1 MKKISAVIAALLIVA
16 ISAVTAFAA
25 GINDSEQKV
34 LDELKTSVEMQGT
47 EMYWPRTYV
56 NQAENYFNT
65 IDMTAD
71 QAEQIIAVIRSG
83 KNQLESTGA
92 KNIAECTAEQKK
104 ELMSTLTKVMEPVN
118 GTASFDNI
126 SGEVTLKAE
135 NGEVIFKAVPTLV
148 AKDGGKS
155 VDINGKITDG
165 GVIKITG
172 GSADMLAI
180 VLISAAAVSVIACGV
195 LFAVRKRI

>member
-1 MKKISAVIAALLIVA
+1 MKKISAIIVALLIVA

-25 GINDSEQKV
+25 GINDNEQKV
-34 LDELKTSVEMQGT
+34 LDELKTSVEMQGV
-47 EMYWPRTYV
+47 EMNWPAAYV

-65 IDMTAD
+65 IDMTSD

-126 SGEVTLKAE
+126 SGEVALKAE

-155 VDINGKITDG
+155 VDINGKTTDG

-172 GSADMLAI
+172 AANDVFSCI
-180 VLISAAAVSVIACGV
+180 LIFAAAASVMAFGIFV
-195 LFAVRKRI
+195 AVRKLR

>member
-1 MKKISAVIAALLIVA
+1 MKKISAIIAALLIVA

-126 SGEVTLKAE
+126 SGEVALKAE
-135 NGEVIFKAVPTLV
+135 NGEVIFKAVPTLIS
-148 AKDGGKS
+148 KDGAKS
-155 VDINGKITDG
+155 VDINGKTTDG

-172 GSADMLAI
+172 AANDVFSCI
-180 VLISAAAVSVIACGV
+180 LIFAAAASVMAFGIFV
-195 LFAVRKRI
+195 AVRKLR

>member
-1 MKKISAVIAALLIVA
+1 MRRIFAFIVALLVA
-16 ISAVTAFAA
+16 AVSAVTAFAA
-25 GINDSEQKV
+25 GINENERKV

-126 SGEVTLKAE
+126 SGEVALQAE
-135 NGEVIFKAVPTLV
+135 NGEVMFKAVPTLIS
-148 AKDGGKS
+148 KDGAKS
-155 VDINGKITDG
+155 VDINGKTTDG

-172 GSADMLAI
+172 AANDVFSCI
-180 VLISAAAVSVIACGV
+180 LIFAAAASVMAFGIFV
-195 LFAVRKRI
+195 AVRKLR

>member
-92 KNIAECTAEQKK
+92 KNIAECNAEQKK

-126 SGEVTLKAE
+126 SGEVALKAE

>member
-1 MKKISAVIAALLIVA
+1 MKKISAIIVALLIVA

-25 GINDSEQKV
+25 GINDNEQKV

-126 SGEVTLKAE
+126 SGEVALKAE
-135 NGEVIFKAVPTLV
+135 NGEVIFKAVPTLIS
-148 AKDGGKS
+148 KDGAKS
-155 VDINGKITDG
+155 VDINGKTTDG

-172 GSADMLAI
+172 AANDVFSCI
-180 VLISAAAVSVIACGV
+180 LIFAAAASVMAFGIFV
-195 LFAVRKRI
+195 AVRKLR

>member
-1 MKKISAVIAALLIVA
+1 MKKISAVIAALLIVV

-126 SGEVTLKAE
+126 SGEVALKAE
-135 NGEVIFKAVPTLV
+135 NGEVIFKAVPTLIS
-148 AKDGGKS
+148 KDGAKS
-155 VDINGKITDG
+155 VDINGKTTDG

-172 GSADMLAI
+172 AANDVFSCI
-180 VLISAAAVSVIACGV
+180 LIFAAAASVMAFGIFV
-195 LFAVRKRI
+195 AVRKLR

>member
-1 MKKISAVIAALLIVA
+1 MKKISAIIVALLIVA

-25 GINDSEQKV
+25 GINDNEQKV
-34 LDELKTSVEMQGT
+34 LDELKTSVEMQGV
-47 EMYWPRTYV
+47 EMNWPAAYV

-65 IDMTAD
+65 IDMTSD

-83 KNQLESTGA
+83 KTQLESTGA

-104 ELMSTLTKVMEPVN
+104 ELMSSLTKVMEPVN
-118 GTASFDNI
+118 GTASFDNV
-126 SGEVTLKAE
+126 SGEVALKSE
-135 NGEVIFKAVPTLV
+135 SGEVIFKAVPTLV

-155 VDINGKITDG
+155 VDVNGKTTDG

-172 GSADMLAI
+172 ASADMLSFI
-180 VLISAAAVSVIACGV
+180 LIGAAAVSVIAGGIF
-195 LFAVRKRI
+195 FAVRKRR

>member
-1 MKKISAVIAALLIVA
+1 MRRIFAFIVALLVA
-16 ISAVTAFAA
+16 AVSAVTAFAA
-25 GINDSEQKV
+25 GINENERKV

-92 KNIAECTAEQKK
+92 KNIAECTA
-104 ELMSTLTKVMEPVN
+104 
-118 GTASFDNI
+118 
-126 SGEVTLKAE
+126 
-135 NGEVIFKAVPTLV
+135 
-148 AKDGGKS
+148 
-155 VDINGKITDG
+155 
-165 GVIKITG
+165 
-172 GSADMLAI
+172 
-180 VLISAAAVSVIACGV
+180 
-195 LFAVRKRI
+195 

>member
-126 SGEVTLKAE
+126 SGEVALKAE

-148 AKDGGKS
+148 TKDGGKS

>member
-1 MKKISAVIAALLIVA
+1 MILIVA

-25 GINDSEQKV
+25 GINDNEQKV
-34 LDELKTSVEMQGT
+34 LDELKTSVEMQGV
-47 EMYWPRTYV
+47 EMNWPAAYV

-65 IDMTAD
+65 IDMTSD

-83 KNQLESTGA
+83 KTQLESTGA

-104 ELMSTLTKVMEPVN
+104 ELMSSLTKVMEPVN
-118 GTASFDNI
+118 GTASFDNV
-126 SGEVTLKAE
+126 SGEVALKSE
-135 NGEVIFKAVPTLV
+135 SGEVIFKAVPTLV

-155 VDINGKITDG
+155 VDVNGKTTDG

-172 GSADMLAI
+172 ASADMLSFI
-180 VLISAAAVSVIACGV
+180 LIGAAAVSVIAGGV
-195 LFAVRKRI
+195 FFAVRKRR

>member
-1 MKKISAVIAALLIVA
+1 MKKISAIIVALLIVA

-25 GINDSEQKV
+25 GINDNEQKV
-34 LDELKTSVEMQGT
+34 LDELKTSVEMQGV
-47 EMYWPRTYV
+47 EMNWPAAYV

-65 IDMTAD
+65 IDMTSD

-172 GSADMLAI
+172 GSADMLTI
-180 VLISAAAVSVIACGV
+180 VLIGAAAASVIAGGV
-195 LFAVRKRI
+195 FFAGRKMI

>member
-1 MKKISAVIAALLIVA
+1 MKKISAIIVALLIVA

-25 GINDSEQKV
+25 GINDNEQKV
-34 LDELKTSVEMQGT
+34 LDELKTSVEMQGV
-47 EMYWPRTYV
+47 EMNWPAAYV

-65 IDMTAD
+65 IDMTSD

-83 KNQLESTGA
+83 KTQLESTGA

-104 ELMSTLTKVMEPVN
+104 ELMSSLTKVMEPVN
-118 GTASFDNI
+118 GTASFDNV
-126 SGEVTLKAE
+126 SGEVALKSE
-135 NGEVIFKAVPTLV
+135 SGEVIFKAVPTLV

-155 VDINGKITDG
+155 VDVNGKTTDG

-172 GSADMLAI
+172 ASADMLSFI
-180 VLISAAAVSVIACGV
+180 LIGAAAVSVIAGGV
-195 LFAVRKRI
+195 FFAVRKRR

>member
-1 MKKISAVIAALLIVA
+1 MKKISAVIAALLIVV

-25 GINDSEQKV
+25 GINDNEQKV
-34 LDELKTSVEMQGT
+34 LDELKTSVEMQGM

-172 GSADMLAI
+172 GSADMLTI
-180 VLISAAAVSVIACGV
+180 VLIGAAAASVIAGGV
-195 LFAVRKRI
+195 FFAGRKMI

>member
-1 MKKISAVIAALLIVA
+1 MKKISAIIVALLIVA

-25 GINDSEQKV
+25 GINDNEQKV
-34 LDELKTSVEMQGT
+34 LDELKTSVEMQGV
-47 EMYWPRTYV
+47 EMNWPAAYV

-65 IDMTAD
+65 IDMTSD

-83 KNQLESTGA
+83 KTQLESTGA

-104 ELMSTLTKVMEPVN
+104 ELMSSLTKVMEPVN
-118 GTASFDNI
+118 GTASFDNV
-126 SGEVTLKAE
+126 SGEVALKSE
-135 NGEVIFKAVPTLV
+135 SGEVIFKAVPTLV

-155 VDINGKITDG
+155 VDVNGKTTDG

-172 GSADMLAI
+172 ASADMLSFI
-180 VLISAAAVSVIACGV
+180 LIGAAAVSVIAGGV
-195 LFAVRKRI
+195 FFAVRKRI

>member
-1 MKKISAVIAALLIVA
+1 MRRIFAFIVALLVA
-16 ISAVTAFAA
+16 AVSAVTAFAA
-25 GINDSEQKV
+25 GINENERKV

-135 NGEVIFKAVPTLV
+135 NGEVIFKAVPTLIS
-148 AKDGGKS
+148 KDGAKS
-155 VDINGKITDG
+155 VDINGKTTDG

-172 GSADMLAI
+172 AANDVFSCI
-180 VLISAAAVSVIACGV
+180 LIFAAAASVMAFGIFV
-195 LFAVRKRI
+195 AVRKLR

>member
-1 MKKISAVIAALLIVA
+1 MKKISAVIAALLIVV

-25 GINDSEQKV
+25 GINDNEQKV
-34 LDELKTSVEMQGT
+34 LDELKTSVEMQGM

-104 ELMSTLTKVMEPVN
+104 ELMSTLAKVMEPVN

-172 GSADMLAI
+172 GSADMLTI
-180 VLISAAAVSVIACGV
+180 VLIGAAAASVIAGGV
-195 LFAVRKRI
+195 FFAGRKMI

>member
-126 SGEVTLKAE
+126 SGEVALKAE

-148 AKDGGKS
+148 ANDGGKS

>member
-126 SGEVTLKAE
+126 SGEVALKAE
-135 NGEVIFKAVPTLV
+135 NGEVIFKAVPTLIS
-148 AKDGGKS
+148 KDGAKS
-155 VDINGKITDG
+155 VDINGKTTDG

-172 GSADMLAI
+172 AANDVFSCI
-180 VLISAAAVSVIACGV
+180 LIFAAAASVMAFGIFV
-195 LFAVRKRI
+195 AVRKLR

>member
-1 MKKISAVIAALLIVA
+1 MKKISAIIVALLIVA

-25 GINDSEQKV
+25 GINDNEQKV
-34 LDELKTSVEMQGT
+34 LDELKTSVEMQGV
-47 EMYWPRTYV
+47 EMNWPAAYV

-65 IDMTAD
+65 IDMTSD

-83 KNQLESTGA
+83 KTQLESTGA

-104 ELMSTLTKVMEPVN
+104 ELMSSLTKVMEPVN
-118 GTASFDNI
+118 GTASFDNV
-126 SGEVTLKAE
+126 SGEVALKSE
-135 NGEVIFKAVPTLV
+135 SGEVIFKAVPTLV

-155 VDINGKITDG
+155 VDVNGKTTDG

-172 GSADMLAI
+172 ASADMLSFI
-180 VLISAAAVSVIACGV
+180 LIGAAAVSVIAGGV
-195 LFAVRKRI
+195 FFAVR

>member
-1 MKKISAVIAALLIVA
+1 MKKISAIIVALLIVA

-25 GINDSEQKV
+25 GINDNEQKV
-34 LDELKTSVEMQGT
+34 LDELKTSVEMQGV
-47 EMYWPRTYV
+47 EMNWPAAYV

-65 IDMTAD
+65 IDMTSD

-83 KNQLESTGA
+83 KTQLESTGA

-104 ELMSTLTKVMEPVN
+104 
-118 GTASFDNI
+118 
-126 SGEVTLKAE
+126 
-135 NGEVIFKAVPTLV
+135 

-155 VDINGKITDG
+155 VDVNGKTTDG

-172 GSADMLAI
+172 ASADMLSFI
-180 VLISAAAVSVIACGV
+180 LIGAAAVSVIAGGV
-195 LFAVRKRI
+195 FFAVRKRR

>member
-148 AKDGGKS
+148 TKDGGKS

>member
-104 ELMSTLTKVMEPVN
+104 ELMSTLTKVIEPVN

-126 SGEVTLKAE
+126 SGEVALKAE

>member
-34 LDELKTSVEMQGT
+34 LDELKTSVEMQGM

>member
-25 GINDSEQKV
+25 GINDSKQKV

-126 SGEVTLKAE
+126 SGEVALKAE

>member
-1 MKKISAVIAALLIVA
+1 MRRIFAFIVALLVA
-16 ISAVTAFAA
+16 AVSAVTAFAA
-25 GINDSEQKV
+25 GINENERKV

-126 SGEVTLKAE
+126 SGEVALKAE
-135 NGEVIFKAVPTLV
+135 NGEVIFKAVPTLIS
-148 AKDGGKS
+148 KDGAKS
-155 VDINGKITDG
+155 VDINGKTTDG

-172 GSADMLAI
+172 AANDVFSCI
-180 VLISAAAVSVIACGV
+180 LIFAAAASVMAFGIFV
-195 LFAVRKRI
+195 AVRKLR

>member
-1 MKKISAVIAALLIVA
+1 MKKISAIIVALLIVA

-25 GINDSEQKV
+25 GINDNEQKV
-34 LDELKTSVEMQGT
+34 LDELKTSVEMQGV
-47 EMYWPRTYV
+47 EMNWPAAYV

-83 KNQLESTGA
+83 KTQLESTGA

-104 ELMSTLTKVMEPVN
+104 ELMSSLTKVMEPVN
-118 GTASFDNI
+118 GTASFDNV
-126 SGEVTLKAE
+126 SGEVALKSE
-135 NGEVIFKAVPTLV
+135 SGEVIFKAVPTLV

-155 VDINGKITDG
+155 VDVNGKTTDG

-172 GSADMLAI
+172 ASADMLSFI
-180 VLISAAAVSVIACGV
+180 LIGAAAVSVIAGGV
-195 LFAVRKRI
+195 FFAVRKRR